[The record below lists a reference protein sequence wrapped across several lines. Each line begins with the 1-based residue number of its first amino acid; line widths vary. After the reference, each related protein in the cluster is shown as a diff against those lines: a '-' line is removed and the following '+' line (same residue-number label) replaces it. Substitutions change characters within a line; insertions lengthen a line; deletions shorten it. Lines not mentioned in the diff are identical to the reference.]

1 MIISNQCVQ
10 VHTSHNA
17 QTCHKLWWL
26 AVPGRRD
33 ATLLLLLLRGWR
45 QIARALLHSLSA
57 SGMQKFNNK
66 NKQTLEW
73 LNAKGATLNCALVTA
88 KRITDRITRTYVY
101 TATVSFDSSNIYLYI
116 CKKYIFSAHLR
127 LESMPSCASTM
138 FEILLCFE
146 KFSHS
151 HPRDTNT

>member
-1 MIISNQCVQ
+1 MNIRNQCIQ
-10 VHTSHNA
+10 VHTSHNV

-88 KRITDRITRTYVY
+88 KRITDRITRTCVY
-101 TATVSFDSSNIYLYI
+101 SNSVFWQLKHIFIYMQKIHIFCPSSSWIN
-116 CKKYIFSAHLR
+116 AVLR
-127 LESMPSCASTM
+127 LHDVWDSALLW
-138 FEILLCFE
+138 EILAQ
-146 KFSHS
+146 SS
-151 HPRDTNT
+151 